1 MYDSDTGLLHF
12 GYREYDPTIG
22 RFISPDPLGYAGG
35 DVDLY
40 GYCLDDPINFVDRDG
55 LKGRSEKED
64 DGDSGSED
72 KNHSITGMDMRKER
86 QALKEKAKK
95 QSPESEAESSDAEK
109 EEKGAL
115 EKISDG
121 VGKAVTEGGKAALE
135 AVSKAGEAIADDP
148 RIWGTATGA
157 ALLPAAIAGGTLSGE
172 AALSAGA
179 AGASRAAP
187 YLEKG
192 VGKLSK
198 AVKRGKDFVKD
209 VAQRTEAKIGS
220 SRIGKYIDSNDI
232 IDGATAAIE
241 GLPPSQSRGGAGVA
255 VANDLYT
262 RYKNHTE
269 SNRKGNQRHAK
280 E

>member
-1 MYDSDTGLLHF
+1 MYDPDTGLLHF

-64 DGDSGSED
+64 DGDSESED
-72 KNHSITGMDMRKER
+72 KNRSITGMDMRKER

-121 VGKAVTEGGKAALE
+121 VGKAVTEGGKATLE
-135 AVSKAGEAIADDP
+135 AVSKAGETLQGEGDDVIKFAKYVSP
-148 RIWGTATGA
+148 KKAVIFNNMAREAHEYGKKSSQKGFQQFG
-157 ALLPAAIAGGTLSGE
+157 PAGTLLYPVMAPVG
-172 AALSAGA
+172 ALDSLMQG
-179 AGASRAAP
+179 P
-187 YLEKG
+187 
-192 VGKLSK
+192 
-198 AVKRGKDFVKD
+198 VK
-209 VAQRTEAKIGS
+209 E
-220 SRIGKYIDSNDI
+220 YITNPKTNKQI
-232 IDGATAAIE
+232 
-241 GLPPSQSRGGAGVA
+241 
-255 VANDLYT
+255 
-262 RYKNHTE
+262 
-269 SNRKGNQRHAK
+269 
-280 E
+280 